1 MPDLN
6 PARLT
11 RGERLQLAAAA
22 VRGVLSGIARSLAW
36 WVIEEH
42 FHL

>member
-6 PARLT
+6 PSRLT
-11 RGERLQLAAAA
+11 RGERLQLAAAL
-22 VRGVLSGIARSLAW
+22 RGVLSGIARSLAW

-42 FHL
+42 LHT